1 MKTLNVFF
9 CCVLSVSIL
18 LSSCRE
24 DGNDPTPTSKA
35 SVRLNSVEAQNE
47 DLDKVLIYFR
57 YNQDGKLIKIDNNQT
72 DEVLDILHVSGG
84 NVKGSVNGGQ
94 LYDPKSPDLLQSSEI
109 HPYHKTIINGNVVE
123 LSTVESVTKY
133 DYDTGGEKTFVYDY
147 TYRITYDN
155 KINPLFLLLDQ
166 QGVLPTVDDL
176 MFNSVDPAYA
186 SLSARGAISR
196 NNPVKIEVFDQD
208 GHPVGE
214 PIIIDYQ
221 YNSHDLPDY
230 SVCTTNGNTRSL
242 RFFYTEK

>member
-1 MKTLNVFF
+1 MRTLNVFF
-9 CCVLSVSIL
+9 CWLVLASVL
-18 LSSCRE
+18 LSSCGE
-24 DGNDPTPTSKA
+24 DEKDPAPAAKV
-35 SVRLNSVEAQNE
+35 SVRLSSVEGQNE

-57 YNQDGKLIKIDNNQT
+57 YNHDGKLIKIDNNQT

-84 NVKGSVNGGQ
+84 NVKGSVNGGPM
-94 LYDPKSPDLLQSSEI
+94 YDPKSLDILQDYEI

-123 LSTVESVTKY
+123 LNTVESVTKY
-133 DYDTGGEKTFVYDY
+133 DYYAGVEKTIVYDY
-147 TYRITYDN
+147 TYKITYDN
-155 KINPLFLLLDQ
+155 KINPLYLLLDQ
-166 QGVLPTVDDL
+166 QGILPTVDDL

-214 PIIIDYQ
+214 TVIIDYQ

-230 SVCTTNGNTRSL
+230 SVCTTNGETRSL